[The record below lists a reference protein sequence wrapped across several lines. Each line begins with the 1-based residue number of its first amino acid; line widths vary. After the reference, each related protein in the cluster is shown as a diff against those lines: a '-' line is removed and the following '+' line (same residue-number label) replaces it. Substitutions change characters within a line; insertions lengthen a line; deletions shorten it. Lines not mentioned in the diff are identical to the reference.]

1 LLSDEQKV
9 VLLIREK
16 PTADK
21 NGIAEIEVSLKQWIK
36 KLPESFVDLNKV
48 HKISQYDQ
56 SGK

>member
-1 LLSDEQKV
+1 M